1 MANLKNK
8 LSLNAM
14 LNSEAWSQSQ
24 AILANFCRNGGLSP
38 RFQSHSP
45 EPVRLCVGFSGGL
58 DSTVLLHWLS
68 TQQTDLGF
76 QLSAVHVHH
85 GLSPNADAWADHATQ
100 IAAQLNIECPVVR
113 VSLANLHGQGIEGGA
128 RKARYAVFAQQHCD
142 AVLLAHH
149 QNDQSETLLINL
161 LRGSGPAGLAAMPVS
176 RPLNAEIQLLRPL
189 LHLPRAE
196 LLHYA
201 LHHELQWIEDESNT
215 NTDFKRNKVRHELVP
230 MLEGINPKAI
240 STIARSAIHQSD
252 ASAIL
257 LERAQEDLIQC
268 CEHDALM
275 LSELEKLTSA
285 RQRNLLHHWL
295 STHDITLELR
305 AFDELLRVALT
316 AAEDAC
322 PALVWRNAAIR
333 RYRGA
338 LHITRA
344 SLVAGPEQN
353 RQLGDVPFIDDWFGT
368 LEWVQDDHGIAEHF
382 LLDGYRIA
390 GRSGGESLKLAS
402 NRPTRSLKAQ
412 CQALGIAPWLRETT
426 PLIYINQQFAAMP
439 GLGVHAEF
447 QAKEGQMGWLP
458 VWTPSHPNKGILS

>member
-1 MANLKNK
+1 MANLKK
-8 LSLNAM
+8 KPPHNAA
-14 LNSEAWSQSQ
+14 LNSEAWSNAQ
-24 AILANFCRNGGLSP
+24 AILTQFCRNGGQRP
-38 RFQSHSP
+38 RFQSQPP
-45 EPVRLCVGFSGGL
+45 ESLRLCVGFSGGL

-68 TQQTDLGF
+68 TQQAELDF

-85 GLSPNADAWADHATQ
+85 GLSPNADAWAEHASQ
-100 IAAQLNIECPVVR
+100 IAQQLGITCQIAY
-113 VSLANLHGQGIEGGA
+113 VSLANLHGQSIEGGA
-128 RKARYAVFAQQHCD
+128 RKARYAVFSEQTCD

-176 RPLNAEIQLLRPL
+176 RSLNPQIDLLRPL
-189 LHLPRAE
+189 LQLPRTE
-196 LLHYA
+196 LMQYAQLHK
-201 LHHELQWIEDESNT
+201 LKWIEDESNSNT
-215 NTDFKRNKVRHELVP
+215 NFKRNKIRHELVP
-230 MLEGINPKAI
+230 LLESINPKAI

-257 LERAQEDLIQC
+257 LERAQEDLIHCSQN
-268 CEHDALM
+268 DALI
-275 LSELEKLTSA
+275 LAELEKLSPA

-295 STHDITLELR
+295 STHGLTLELR
-305 AFDELLRVALT
+305 AFDELLRVAFS
-316 AAEDAC
+316 AAADAC

-333 RYRGA
+333 RYRDA

-344 SLVAGPEQN
+344 SLTAGPEQD
-353 RQLGDVPFIDDWFGT
+353 RQLGDTAIIADWFGA
-368 LEWVQDDHGIAEHF
+368 LEWVQDEHGIAEHF
-382 LLDGYRIA
+382 LANGYRIA
-390 GRSGGESLKLAS
+390 GRSGGESLKLAH

-447 QAKEGQMGWLP
+447 QATEGQIGWLP
-458 VWTPSHPNKGILS
+458 IWTPSHPTLGIDS